1 MRILDIHKTE
11 DNTYS
16 TGQAK
21 VELTL
26 GEIIFITNAIFEY
39 CENHNESKNVYDNPV
54 VNKLYYNLEAIR
66 DVLKYGEVTIDT
78 VRFWNEELSR
88 PTEKEIEENIN

>member
-1 MRILDIHKTE
+1 MKILDVHKTE
-11 DNTYS
+11 NNTYT
-16 TGQAK
+16 TGTTK

-39 CENHNESKNVYDNPV
+39 CENHNESKNVYDNPK
-54 VNKLYYNLEAIR
+54 VNKLYYNLGAIR
-66 DVLKYGEVTIDT
+66 DILKYGEVTVDT

-88 PTEKEIEENIN
+88 PTEKEVEENI